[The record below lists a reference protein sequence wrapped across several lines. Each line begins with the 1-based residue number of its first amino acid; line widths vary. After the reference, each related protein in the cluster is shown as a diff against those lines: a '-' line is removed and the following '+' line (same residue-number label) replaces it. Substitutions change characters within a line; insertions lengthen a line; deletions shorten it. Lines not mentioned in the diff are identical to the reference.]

1 MDKKPKNDE
10 SENDDGIERVNQ
22 KPFHDLQL
30 EKEIKEECDKLIKK
44 YFDDRKYVDSKVK
57 NWGDAFLK
65 DLESFCKTKT
75 KYIFYLILRIDS
87 KNSLWNYS
95 YKYKIRNKK
104 DGYYYFVYKLP
115 FLKISFDVI
124 YIEKFNAK
132 KIINFDINS
141 FQNQIKIMISN
152 VIDER
157 SYSKE
162 KIKEYLKYI
171 STDSIKNI
179 LSISKNCYYISP
191 CIMVKCPKL
200 TTICYKAVNITENEF
215 CFSLNYSTN
224 EISCEIGYFIYI
236 P

>member
-87 KNSLWNYS
+87 KNCVCNYS
-95 YKYKIRNKK
+95 YKYKIGNKK
-104 DGYYYFVYKLP
+104 MV
-115 FLKISFDVI
+115 VI
-124 YIEKFNAK
+124 I
-132 KIINFDINS
+132 
-141 FQNQIKIMISN
+141 
-152 VIDER
+152 
-157 SYSKE
+157 
-162 KIKEYLKYI
+162 
-171 STDSIKNI
+171 
-179 LSISKNCYYISP
+179 
-191 CIMVKCPKL
+191 
-200 TTICYKAVNITENEF
+200 
-215 CFSLNYSTN
+215 
-224 EISCEIGYFIYI
+224 
-236 P
+236 